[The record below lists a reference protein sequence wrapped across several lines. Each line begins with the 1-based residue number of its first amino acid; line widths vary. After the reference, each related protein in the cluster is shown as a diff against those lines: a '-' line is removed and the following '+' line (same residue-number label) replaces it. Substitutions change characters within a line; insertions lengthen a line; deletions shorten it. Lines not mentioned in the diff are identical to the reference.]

1 MFHRATSHIHPP
13 MMQQQLCLMA
23 HDEVYVI
30 DLSQVLYMQADDHY
44 AHIHY
49 ASGGH
54 MMVPYGL
61 SKIEQALAESY
72 LEAASLRRLG
82 RKYIVNLR
90 RICRIN
96 TMKEQLFLSDNTA
109 GTVCLH
115 IPKNILRDLISA
127 VQNEGVAFFTK

>member
-1 MFHRATSHIHPP
+1 
-13 MMQQQLCLMA
+13 MA

-96 TMKEQLFLSDNTA
+96 TMKEQLFLADNTA

-115 IPKNILRDLISA
+115 IPKNILRELISD